1 MVHMSKAGQRQ
12 FRYAELV
19 GRWRLRV
26 TEEFREFVARSV
38 RERAPAYLA
47 EAALREA
54 LHEAEGAEFELCA
67 DGRFVSR
74 SHGVELLSA
83 EVDVGR
89 EPMLVLAFEKAP
101 GQRVEMRL
109 VDANE
114 VRVLQTG
121 KPEMAFERVAQ
132 AAADD

>member
-1 MVHMSKAGQRQ
+1 MSESGQRQ

-26 TEEFREFVARSV
+26 TEEFREFVGRSV
-38 RERAPAYLA
+38 REHAPAHLA
-47 EAALREA
+47 EAARREA

-83 EVDVGR
+83 KVEVERER
-89 EPMLVLAFEKAP
+89 EPMRVLAFEKAP

-114 VRVLQTG
+114 VRVLQAG
-121 KPEMAFERVAQ
+121 KPEMAFERVAR
-132 AAADD
+132 AAADG